1 MTKFTY
7 RLDGVLGIKMK
18 LEKQAEMEFAAAKM
32 KLNAEEAKLEDCI
45 RKLEESEALLKTM
58 MLDSLDVKKIRQQ
71 HSAVEYAGERA
82 EKQQMAVKRAGKQVD
97 LAAAKL
103 NMLMQ
108 ERKSM
113 EKLRE
118 KEFEEYKKEYNAEM
132 SKEVDELVSYK
143 AVAGDT
149 I

>member
-7 RLDGVLGIKMK
+7 RLEGVLEIKRK
-18 LEKQAEMEFAAAKM
+18 LEKQAEMEFAAAKAR
-32 KLNAEEAKLEDCI
+32 LNAEEEKLEICKS
-45 RKLEESEALLKTM
+45 KLVECEAELKAVM
-58 MLDSLDVKKIRQQ
+58 QDDLDVKKIRLK
-71 HSAVEYAGERA
+71 HDAVDYAT
-82 EKQQMAVKRAGKQVD
+82 EKVENQKMAVKRAGKQVD

-103 NMLMQ
+103 NTLMQ

-118 KEFEEYKKEYNAEM
+118 NEFAEYMKEYNAEM

-143 AVAGDT
+143 AVAGE
-149 I
+149 II